1 MVKRETSK
9 PVVNKIGNVYGFTM
23 KKRDTRKRKHIMV
36 SWLFVLPAVLFM
48 AAFLL
53 YPLLSALRIS
63 FSEYNFVYSEKP
75 IFNGINNYIQLFQDP
90 HFIVSFK
97 NTIYYTLVFFP
108 LFMFVSLCLAL
119 LLNSKVRGNSVFQTA
134 ILLPIVVPLSLAGI
148 MFTWIFSQDFGI
160 LNHLLANV
168 FHLPQLQHFWLGDI
182 KTAMN
187 SLIAV
192 GLWKYIGF
200 GIILFLSGLKAIS
213 SDIYEA
219 AKVDGVNA
227 WQKLF
232 YVTLPNLKGSFLLVG
247 IWGIIQAIKVYDQV
261 VVMTNGG
268 PGTATSVLYLYAWK
282 NAFSFFNMGKGEAI
296 AFFTAVLAIIIS
308 VIFNL
313 ILRPEKG

>member
-1 MVKRETSK
+1 MVKRD
-9 PVVNKIGNVYGFTM
+9 P
-23 KKRDTRKRKHIMV
+23 RKRNNFIV
-36 SWLFVLPAVLFM
+36 SWLFVLPAVLLM
-48 AAFLL
+48 GAFLL

-75 IFNGINNYIQLFQDP
+75 VFNGLTNYIKLFQDP
-90 HFIVSFK
+90 HFLVAFK

-108 LFMFVSLCLAL
+108 LFMLIALCLAL
-119 LLNSKVRGNSVFQTA
+119 LLNSKVKGNGIFQTA

-168 FHLPQLQHFWLGDI
+168 LHLPNLQRFWLGDTQ
-182 KTAMN
+182 TAMN

-192 GLWKYIGF
+192 GLWKYTGF

-219 AKVDGVNA
+219 AKVDGVNS
-227 WQKLF
+227 WQNLF
-232 YVTLPNLKGSFLLVG
+232 YITLPNLKGSFSLVG

-268 PGTATSVLYLYAWK
+268 PGTSTLVLYLYAWK
-282 NAFSFFNMGKGEAI
+282 NAFSFFNMGIGEAI
-296 AFFTAVLAIIIS
+296 AFFTAALAIIIS
-308 VIFNL
+308 VVFKFVL
-313 ILRPEKG
+313 KPEKG

>member
-1 MVKRETSK
+1 MVKRDPRK
-9 PVVNKIGNVYGFTM
+9 VNENIT
-23 KKRDTRKRKHIMV
+23 
-36 SWLFVLPAVLFM
+36 SWLFVLPAVLLM
-48 AAFLL
+48 VAFLL

-75 IFNGINNYIQLFQDP
+75 IFNGLTNYIKLFQDP
-90 HFIVSFK
+90 YFIVALK
-97 NTIYYTLVFFP
+97 NTLYYTLIFFP
-108 LFMFVSLCLAL
+108 LFMLIALCLAL
-119 LLNSKVRGNSVFQTA
+119 LLNTKVKGNSIFQTA

-168 FHLPQLQHFWLGDI
+168 LHLPHLQRFWLGDNG
-182 KTAMN
+182 TAMN

-192 GLWKYIGF
+192 GLWKYTGF

-219 AKVDGVNA
+219 ARVDGVNS
-227 WQKLF
+227 WQKLL
-232 YVTLPNLKGSFLLVG
+232 YITLPNLKGSFLLVG

-268 PGTATSVLYLYAWK
+268 PGNSTLVLYLYAWK
-282 NAFSFFNMGKGEAI
+282 NAFKFFHMGLGEAI
-296 AFFTAVLAIIIS
+296 AFFTAALAIIIS
-308 VIFNL
+308 LIFNR
-313 ILRPEKG
+313 ILKPEKG

>member
-1 MVKRETSK
+1 MVKQETRRRSRLIV
-9 PVVNKIGNVYGFTM
+9 P
-23 KKRDTRKRKHIMV
+23 
-36 SWLFVLPAVLFM
+36 WLFVLPAVLFM

-75 IFNGINNYIQLFQDP
+75 VFNGLNNYIQLFQDP
-90 HFIVSFK
+90 HFLVSLK

-108 LFMFVSLCLAL
+108 IFMLLALVLAL
-119 LLNSKVRGNSVFQTA
+119 LLNTKIRGNSFFQTA

-160 LNHLLANV
+160 ANHILTNV
-168 FHLPQLQHFWLGDI
+168 LHLPQLQRFWLGDVE
-182 KTAMN
+182 TAMDC
-187 SLIAV
+187 LIAV
-192 GLWKYIGF
+192 GLWKYAGF
-200 GIILFLSGLKAIS
+200 GIILFLAGLKAIS
-213 SDIYEA
+213 VDIYEA

-227 WQKLF
+227 WQNLI
-232 YVTLPNLKGSFLLVG
+232 YITLPNLRGTFSLVG

-282 NAFSFFNMGKGEAI
+282 NAFTFFNMGLGEAI
-296 AFFTAVLAIIIS
+296 AFFTAALAIIIS
-308 VIFNL
+308 VLWNL
-313 ILRPEKG
+313 IFKAEKG

>member
-1 MVKRETSK
+1 M
-9 PVVNKIGNVYGFTM
+9 G
-23 KKRDTRKRKHIMV
+23 
-36 SWLFVLPAVLFM
+36 
-48 AAFLL
+48 AFLL

-75 IFNGINNYIQLFQDP
+75 VFNGLTNYIKLFQDP
-90 HFIVSFK
+90 HFLVAFK

-108 LFMFVSLCLAL
+108 LFMLIALCLAL
-119 LLNSKVRGNSVFQTA
+119 LLNSKVKGNGIFQTA

-168 FHLPQLQHFWLGDI
+168 LHLPNLQRFWLGDTQ
-182 KTAMN
+182 TAMN

-192 GLWKYIGF
+192 GLWKYTGF

-213 SDIYEA
+213 SDIYEV
-219 AKVDGVNA
+219 AKVDGVNS
-227 WQKLF
+227 WQNLF
-232 YVTLPNLKGSFLLVG
+232 YITLPNLKGSFSLVG

-268 PGTATSVLYLYAWK
+268 PGTSTLVLYLYAWK
-282 NAFSFFNMGKGEAI
+282 NAFSFFNMGIGEAI
-296 AFFTAVLAIIIS
+296 AFFTAALAIIIS
-308 VIFNL
+308 VVFKFVL
-313 ILRPEKG
+313 KPEKG

>member
-1 MVKRETSK
+1 MVRRNPLK
-9 PVVNKIGNVYGFTM
+9 P
-23 KKRDTRKRKHIMV
+23 RDMVV

-75 IFNGINNYIQLFQDP
+75 VFNGIDNYVQLFNDP
-90 HFIVSFK
+90 HFVVSLK
-97 NTIYYTLVFFP
+97 NTLYYTAVFFP
-108 LFMFVSLCLAL
+108 LFMLVSLCLAL
-119 LLNSKVRGNSVFQTA
+119 LLNSKVKGTGVFQTS

-160 LNHLLANV
+160 LNYLLANV
-168 FHLPQLQHFWLGDI
+168 LHLPQLQHFWLGDV

-187 SLIAV
+187 SLVAV
-192 GLWKYIGF
+192 GLWKYTGF

-213 SDIYEA
+213 QDIYEA
-219 AKVDGVNA
+219 AKVDGVNG
-227 WQKLF
+227 WQNVF
-232 YVTLPNLKGSFLLVG
+232 YITLPNLKGSFLLVG

-268 PGTATSVLYLYAWK
+268 PGTATLVLYLYAWK
-282 NAFSFFNMGKGEAI
+282 NAFSFFNMGLGEAI
-296 AFFTAVLAIIIS
+296 AFFTAALAIIIS
-308 VIFNL
+308 IIFNL
-313 ILRPEKG
+313 VLRPEKR